1 MKLFDRLTMLAK
13 ADAHGV
19 VESLED
25 RALLLKQYVR
35 EAEIEVDRKR
45 ARVEALD
52 AEHHRLSEDAE
63 RVAERI
69 SNLDADIAM
78 AMGDDKEDLA
88 RFSIKKLLPLRSTAD
103 RIAARLKQVGNERQN
118 ISDMLESQQRELDEL
133 KNRVRSHLATQ
144 AEAAAND
151 GGSEFP
157 TYHVTD
163 EDVELELLRR
173 QKGGAA

>member
-52 AEHHRLSEDAE
+52 AEHHRLTEE
-63 RVAERI
+63 ETRVAERM
-69 SNLDADIAM
+69 SALDADISL
-78 AMGDDKEDLA
+78 AMGEDKEDLA
-88 RFSIKKLLPLRSTAD
+88 RFSIKKLLPLRATAD
-103 RIAARLKQVGNERQN
+103 RIAIRLKHVSNERQN
-118 ISDMLESQQRELDEL
+118 LGDMLASQERELDEL

-151 GGSEFP
+151 SGNEYP
-157 TYHVTD
+157 IYHVTD

-173 QKGGAA
+173 QQGGAA

>member
-1 MKLFDRLTMLAK
+1 MKLFDRLAMLAK

-52 AEHHRLSEDAE
+52 AEHHRLSEEGARATE
-63 RVAERI
+63 RMRAI
-69 SNLDADIAM
+69 DADISL
-78 AMGDDKEDLA
+78 AMGEDKEDLA
-88 RFSIKKLLPLRSTAD
+88 RFSIKKLLPLRSTAE
-103 RIAARLKQVGNERQN
+103 RIQTRLEQVGTERQSL
-118 ISDMLESQQRELDEL
+118 SDMLQSQQSELDEL
-133 KNRVRSHLATQ
+133 KHRVRSHLATQ
-144 AEAAAND
+144 AEAAASDNS
-151 GGSEFP
+151 SESAA
-157 TYHVTD
+157 YHVTD

-173 QKGGAA
+173 QQGGVA